1 MNIGFIPARG
11 GSKGI
16 PGKNLVKL
24 GSSTLLEIGIKKLER
39 ARCEVV
45 YVSTDSQDI
54 AQKANSFGAKVIER
68 PKQISGDDA
77 STESAIQ
84 HFLTSI
90 ITSSQDVIILH
101 QLTSPFIKVS
111 SIKACIDIISHQ
123 SNINS
128 CFTALER
135 HVFIWEKV
143 QESEWKP
150 QNHQR
155 SIRIRRQELPER
167 VIESGGIYAF
177 RPEEF
182 RRQLTRYAE
191 PSAIV
196 KIEYIENF
204 EIDSPE
210 ELTEAILI
218 QERFGD
224 YLDS

>member
-39 ARCEVV
+39 AGCEVV

-54 AQKANSFGAKVIER
+54 A
-68 PKQISGDDA
+68 KQISGDDA

-111 SIKACIDIISHQ
+111 SIKACIEIIAHQ

-143 QESEWKP
+143 QESEWRP